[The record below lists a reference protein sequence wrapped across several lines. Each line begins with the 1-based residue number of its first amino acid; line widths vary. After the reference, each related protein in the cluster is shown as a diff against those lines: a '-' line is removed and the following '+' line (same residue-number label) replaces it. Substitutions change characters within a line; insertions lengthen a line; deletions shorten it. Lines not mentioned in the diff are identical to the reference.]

1 VIFAV
6 YVLVL
11 DMSDVLT
18 PLQRHTVMSHNKG
31 KDTSPELFVRKIVCS
46 LGYRYRL
53 HKKDLQGC
61 PDIVFPKRKKV
72 IFINGCFWHRHSCKK
87 GRSMPVT
94 RKKFWQ
100 HKFEGTIK
108 RDKKNKRE
116 LKKLGWK
123 VLVIWECQIKKPEKV
138 IYRITNFLK

>member
-1 VIFAV
+1 MVDT
-6 YVLVL
+6 LTKEQRKSC
-11 DMSDVLT
+11 MSE
-18 PLQRHTVMSHNKG
+18 NKG
-31 KDTSPELFVRKIVCS
+31 KDTNLELFIRKLIS
-46 LGYRYRL
+46 SQRYRYSSHRKGL
-53 HKKDLQGC
+53 PGC

-87 GRSMPVT
+87 GRSIPAT

-100 HKFEGTIK
+100 QKFDGTIK

-123 VLVIWECQIKKPEKV
+123 ILVIWECQTRNLQKLTKTL
-138 IYRITNFLK
+138 RCFLSS